1 MDRFSLGIKKE
12 KSMLDWIKGRLKE
25 RTSLDGLTLILI
37 CGSILLFGGLA
48 KVAAWA
54 GLIYGVWTLVQKES

>member
-1 MDRFSLGIKKE
+1 VDRFSLGIKKE

>member
-1 MDRFSLGIKKE
+1 VDRFSLGIKKGE
-12 KSMLDWIKGRLKE
+12 SMLDWIKGRLKE

>member
-1 MDRFSLGIKKE
+1 MDRFSLGIKKGE
-12 KSMLDWIKGRLKE
+12 SMLDWIKGRLKE

-37 CGSILLFGGLA
+37 CGSVLLFGGLA
-48 KVAAWA
+48 KIAAWA

>member
-1 MDRFSLGIKKE
+1 
-12 KSMLDWIKGRLKE
+12 MLDWIKGRLKE

-37 CGSILLFGGLA
+37 CGSVLLFGGLA

-54 GLIYGVWTLVQKES
+54 GLIYGVWTLVQKELK

>member
-1 MDRFSLGIKKE
+1 MDRFSLGIKKGE
-12 KSMLDWIKGRLKE
+12 SMLDWIKGRLKE

-54 GLIYGVWTLVQKES
+54 GLIYGVWTLVQPEK

>member
-1 MDRFSLGIKKE
+1 LGIKKGE
-12 KSMLDWIKGRLKE
+12 SMLDWIKGRLKE
-25 RTSLDGLTLILI
+25 RTSLDGLGLIAI

-48 KVAAWA
+48 KVAAWI

>member
-1 MDRFSLGIKKE
+1 LGIKKE

>member
-37 CGSILLFGGLA
+37 CGSVLLFGGLA

-54 GLIYGVWTLVQKES
+54 GLLNGVWTLVQKES

>member
-1 MDRFSLGIKKE
+1 VDRFSLGIKKE

-25 RTSLDGLTLILI
+25 RTSLDGLGLIAI

-48 KVAAWA
+48 KVAAWI